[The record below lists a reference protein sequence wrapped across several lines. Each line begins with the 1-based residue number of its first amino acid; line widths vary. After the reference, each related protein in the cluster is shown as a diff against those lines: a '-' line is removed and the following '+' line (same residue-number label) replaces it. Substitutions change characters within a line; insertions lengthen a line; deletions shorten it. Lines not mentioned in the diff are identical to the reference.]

1 MRDRFTMVGRATG
14 CHLVE
19 GDGTRPI
26 DEDNVR
32 VRYTPERVEFPEEIG
47 GWRRSIEAEEERKE
61 ASGLPHRWNNARFA
75 VERVVVTRTHLAEEP
90 VVSLSLRDA
99 DYFDFLTTSLN
110 LERRQDNGLTLRKQY
125 LEDRDPVEAPAWM
138 NCSFGVN
145 VALETGK
152 DTKMLFS
159 RRSAQVA
166 GPNNARWNSSA
177 NEGLAREHDLPKDGF
192 SPISLHAVARRA
204 LHEELAVHR
213 TDELKLE
220 LLGFGLDLVNHQ
232 WAGFFRAVLPE
243 LDEAA
248 LRLRWSRG
256 IADKWEHDRF
266 EFVDADPESVLG
278 FIADEP
284 EGRWTPCAPT
294 LFYLALVRGAV
305 QRAGGDPAGR
315 FEVER
320 AEQRVMAA
328 RGL

>member
-14 CHLVE
+14 CHLFE

-26 DEDNVR
+26 HEENVR
-32 VRYTPERVEFPEEIG
+32 IRYTPERVEFPEEIG
-47 GWRRSIEAEEERKE
+47 AWRRSIEAEEERKE
-61 ASGLPHRWNNARFA
+61 ASGLPHRWNNERFA
-75 VERVVVTRTHLAEEP
+75 VDRFVVTRTHLAEEP

-110 LERRQDNGLTLRKQY
+110 LERQQENGLTLRKQY
-125 LEDRDPVEAPAWM
+125 LEDKDPAEAPAWM

-152 DTKMLFS
+152 DGKILFS

-166 GPNNARWNSSA
+166 GPNSARWNSSA
-177 NEGLAREHDLPKDGF
+177 NEGLAREHDLPKDG

-204 LHEELAVHR
+204 LHEELAVHS
-213 TDELKLE
+213 TDKLRLE

-232 WAGFFRAVLPE
+232 WAGFFRAVLPD

-248 LRLRWSRG
+248 LRLRWTRG
-256 IADKWEHDRF
+256 VTDKWEHDRF

-278 FIADEP
+278 FIADKP
-284 EGRWTPCAPT
+284 EDRWTPCAPT

-305 QRAGGDPAGR
+305 ERGNGDPAAR
-315 FEVER
+315 FDVEQ
-320 AEQRVMAA
+320 AEQSVMSA